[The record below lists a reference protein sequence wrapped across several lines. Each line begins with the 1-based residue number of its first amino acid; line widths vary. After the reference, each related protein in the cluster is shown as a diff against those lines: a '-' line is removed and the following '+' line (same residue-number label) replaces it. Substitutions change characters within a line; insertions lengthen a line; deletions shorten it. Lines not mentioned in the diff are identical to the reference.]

1 MLTPEMLLDA
11 MAGVREIDIEKTAL
25 RLGYLEPPKRGHGR
39 ILRSLLIAAVIGSL
53 LTATALA
60 STLWRREE
68 RLAPMPTNAMGQEL
82 VAEIPNGFKGTPTY
96 QGSAEWW
103 EFMADW
109 ENQHGWMVYNYEME
123 FIKDD
128 LDKFLVCQL
137 YRAYDEEQA
146 DKLYEIAEKY
156 HLKLYRECVYFN
168 DNDGEGLGREQF
180 FALSGVEPFF
190 DGEHSP
196 RMDGYIFE
204 DGSFSMGSSVTVA
217 GKQLDYNLCRIRSGS
232 IYPYGGAGL
241 PEDYEESQYENRRG
255 QQVVITL
262 FHHPKSNDSVSIGY
276 VSPDGDT
283 YLEMSLSD
291 VMDEQGVTD
300 WVETAKAA
308 ADLVDFQALC
318 VRNEGAKK
326 ILDVPTG
333 AEDNRTA
340 VEKVQDF
347 QNSPVFRAGKDFQDF
362 YTRHFYGNTF
372 SGTYGLAG
380 YEDIDAEL
388 TALSETYGLNIAKA
402 KTKGNDFSP
411 DAEVYDNGAWF
422 LQIPV
427 DQYGSKKIL
436 HYMPK
441 DALYTRMV
449 HFLDIGQYRRVWKYQ
464 TQDGTEL
471 VLFTQGPENISG
483 SYALCETQD
492 AYILLRVGGWIPQ
505 DMQQTV
511 DAIDWAKLTK

>member
-25 RLGYLEPPKRGHGR
+25 RLGYLEQPKRGHGR
-39 ILRSLLIAAVIGSL
+39 ILRSVLIAAVIGSL

-60 STLWRREE
+60 STLWRRKE

-109 ENQHGWMVYNYEME
+109 ENQHGWVVDNFEMK

-137 YRAYDEEQA
+137 YCAYDEEQA

-196 RMDGYIFE
+196 RMGGYVFE
-204 DGSFSMGSSVTVA
+204 DGSFSLESSFTVD
-217 GKQLDYNLCRIRSGS
+217 GKQLNYRLFRIRTGS

-241 PEDYEESQYENRRG
+241 PVDYEEIQYQNRRG

-262 FHHPKSNDSVSIGY
+262 FHVPEQDDTASITY

-283 YLEMSLSD
+283 YLEMNLD
-291 VMDEQGVTD
+291 NFGAPEDLD
-300 WVETAKAA
+300 WVKTAKAA

-318 VRNEGAKK
+318 ARNEGAKK

-362 YTRHFYGNTF
+362 YSKHFYGNTF

-411 DAEVYDNGAWF
+411 DAEGYDNGAW
-422 LQIPV
+422 LARV
-427 DQYGSKKIL
+427 LEDEYGNADTL
-436 HYMPK
+436 HYIPK

-471 VLFTQGPENISG
+471 VLFTQGPEKISG

-492 AYILLRVGGWIPQ
+492 AYILLSIGGGLPQ

-511 DAIDWAKLTK
+511 DAIDWAKLTQ